1 MLGIQYKHES
11 KEDIGG
17 FISKPVA
24 RPEYGTIYQHK
35 GMLLQNLHHRYLFI
49 TIKLPHL
56 SDLEQRIPDF
66 PNCDNYGSLHTSNP
80 DPLLDDTPTND
91 NELHQAICNTFKINY
106 FQEMDVIIKIQNRL
120 ERKINY
126 TLPAFLPNKINTMQ
140 QGLVTSGDGI
150 RNKRAIPA
158 LAIIQGV
165 AAIGGMMIKGINALV
180 HAKAASS
187 FNNAIKLINE
197 NVQITHDK
205 LITLENRTAM
215 MAKAIIPV
223 LKDCKQQINNT
234 NDGLNRQY
242 RMMTKAHD
250 RYNTL
255 FGQTHKTFQIHHL
268 ALLMVKDYIMILV
281 GTLQRIHR
289 QYVKYES
296 ALDDTL
302 IGIEHLN
309 SGYLTHCILD
319 PKTLARYLE
328 AVEDDLEETAPAFE
342 PVFTNVYQYYGN
354 SLISFTNIIDYL
366 LLQLPILIKLKIPV
380 PMSRFSIETAPVP
393 LDAETYLGEKREY
406 TQIIPETKLIAL
418 TENNYIPLT
427 QAQISLCAKIGYMYY
442 CEYAHLLKKCTEH
455 TCMSAIYY
463 DQGSDIKAK
472 QCKTIVTFDTIPE
485 SKILDAGDLLILSN
499 LQKPWTIACKD
510 ISRVFEIEYSSY
522 HILNRSKLCE
532 CSLIAG
538 NYLLS
543 YTNIN
548 CGNIPEARDGYFTT
562 YYLFNKIVL
571 DVITEKFDI
580 QVDENT
586 RNQATLLHNDIPGYN
601 LPTIDFV
608 NSTTDQDKDVSILE
622 EDNSQI
628 YAYLNNVLVHMTDKQ
643 QTAIFKLN
651 QDFNKNKEKISQYIK
666 YAGNWQVASVICSYM
681 AMACDVLL
689 IIAMIVF
696 LLKYRKTMQ
705 AMLAAF
711 LQTNTKN
718 NAIQSVQVDRIG
730 RAYPPLFMINLP
742 KEEEI
747 IDDLREIT
755 VMKYV
760 VQVIMIIVCIA
771 IVLIIMY
778 FCCTKCR
785 HIRIIF
791 KYCFPFLPISRI
803 VRTSRR
809 TDLFVE
815 VTNVTKGNGIWAHFV
830 LTGCFPT
837 QIHLSRPI
845 QKDDV
850 QIATV
855 CCIFKWIRINW
866 SNINVTGISRTTINM
881 PDMAYVSIF
890 MDNDLTHITED
901 HFEIKL
907 IARLL
912 DQMYVV
918 QPPVFLLR
926 YDYGPPSAPQ
936 FPEHLHSLLTHS

>member
-1 MLGIQYKHES
+1 
-11 KEDIGG
+11 
-17 FISKPVA
+17 
-24 RPEYGTIYQHK
+24 
-35 GMLLQNLHHRYLFI
+35 MLLQDLHHRYLY
-49 TIKLPHL
+49 TVIKLPHL
-56 SDLEQRIPDF
+56 SDLEQRIPNF
-66 PNCDNYGSLHTSNP
+66 PNCVNYGSLTVSNP

-91 NELHQAICNTFKINY
+91 NELHQVICNTFKIDY
-106 FQEMDVIIKIQNRL
+106 FQEMDTIFKLRNRL
-120 ERKINY
+120 ECKINH
-126 TLPAFLPNKINTMQ
+126 TLLALLPNKLNTTK
-140 QGLVTSGDGI
+140 QGPVTSGEGI
-150 RNKRAIPA
+150 RNKRAIPT

-180 HAKAASS
+180 DAKRASS

-197 NVQITHDK
+197 NVQITHNR

-215 MAKAIIPV
+215 MAKAIIPI
-223 LKDCKQQINNT
+223 LKDFKQQINNT
-234 NDGLNRQY
+234 NDRLNRQY
-242 RMMTKAHD
+242 QMMTRAHD
-250 RYNTL
+250 RYNRL
-255 FGQTHKTFQIHHL
+255 FRQTHKTFQIHNL
-268 ALLMVKDYIMILV
+268 ALLMVKDYITILV

-289 QYVKYES
+289 QYVRYES

-309 SGYLTHCILD
+309 SGYLTHRILD
-319 PKTLARYLE
+319 PKILPQYLE
-328 AVEDDLEETAPAFE
+328 AIEDDLEETAPAFK
-342 PVFTNVYQYYGN
+342 PVFTSVYQYYGN
-354 SLISFTNIIDYL
+354 SLISFTNIIDDL
-366 LLQLPILIKLKIPV
+366 LSQLPILIKLKVQV
-380 PMSRFSIETAPVP
+380 PMSLFSIEMAPVP

-406 TQIIPETKLIAL
+406 TQIIPETELIAL

-463 DQGSDIKAK
+463 DQGSNIKTK
-472 QCKTIVTFDTIPE
+472 QCKTIITFDTIPE

-510 ISRVFEIEYSSY
+510 ISRVFEIEYSTY
-522 HILNRSKLCE
+522 HILNRSELCE
-532 CSLIAG
+532 CLLTAG

-548 CGNIPEARDGYFTT
+548 CGNVPEARDSYFTT
-562 YYLFNKIVL
+562 YYSFNKIVL

-586 RNQATLLHNDIPGYN
+586 RNQATLLHDDIPGYD

-608 NSTTDQDKDVSILE
+608 QTTTDQDKDVSILE
-622 EDNSQI
+622 EDNVQI
-628 YAYLNNVLVHMTDKQ
+628 YAYLNNVLVHMIDNQ
-643 QTAIFKLN
+643 QTAIFKPN

-666 YAGNWQVASVICSYM
+666 YAENWQVASVICSYTV
-681 AMACDVLL
+681 MACDVLL
-689 IIAMIVF
+689 IVAMIVF
-696 LLKYRKTMQ
+696 LLKYHKTMQ
-705 AMLAAF
+705 AMLTAF

-718 NAIQSVQVDRIG
+718 TAIQLAQADQIG
-730 RAYPPLFMINLP
+730 RIYPLLFTLNLP

-747 IDDLREIT
+747 IDNLKEIT
-755 VMKYV
+755 AMEYV

-785 HIRIIF
+785 HTHTIF

-803 VRTSRR
+803 VRTSRY

-815 VTNVTKGNGIWAHFV
+815 VTNVTKGNGMWAHFIS
-830 LTGCFPT
+830 TGYFPT
-837 QIHLSRPI
+837 QIQLSRPI

-850 QIATV
+850 QIETV

-866 SNINVTGISRTTINM
+866 LSINVTGISGTMITM

-890 MDNDLTHITED
+890 TDNDLTHITED

-912 DQMYVV
+912 DQMHVV
-918 QPPVFLLR
+918 QPPMFPLR
-926 YDYGPPSAPQ
+926 YDDTPPSAPQ
-936 FPEHLHSLLTHS
+936 FPEHLHSLLTRS